1 MCGQREQGVSERER
15 WRGGWRE
22 RDGDL
27 REKKKG
33 RKTRNE
39 SREGFCFG
47 GVNSLELVPVAQK
60 GEAPPDC
67 KHQYVSLVFSIL
79 YVLSCLYVYACL

>member
-27 REKKKG
+27 REKKKEERREMNRG
-33 RKTRNE
+33 R
-39 SREGFCFG
+39 
-47 GVNSLELVPVAQK
+47 
-60 GEAPPDC
+60 
-67 KHQYVSLVFSIL
+67 VF
-79 YVLSCLYVYACL
+79 VLAG